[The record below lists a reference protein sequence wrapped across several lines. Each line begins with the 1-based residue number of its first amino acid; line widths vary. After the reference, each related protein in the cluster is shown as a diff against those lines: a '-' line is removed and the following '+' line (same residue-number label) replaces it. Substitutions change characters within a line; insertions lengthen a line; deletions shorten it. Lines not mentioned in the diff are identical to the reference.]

1 MTRTIRINAD
11 YLSETTIAK
20 YINPVVSGEGTI
32 ELPPVV
38 SIPGIIS
45 YFSQDN
51 SVMLKMTKDL
61 TMEKLKEQKRYLP
74 EDLISLLAFA
84 ILQGFS
90 YIECTRQNSTERS
103 FSKGAEH
110 NNFSKVAEHNNLN
123 EGDNTMK
130 NLTELLKSKDVG
142 TTEGL
147 VNLFVS
153 AAVRGAVT
161 TFVFFVIEGI
171 VFVVTKSLRK

>member
-1 MTRTIRINAD
+1 MGKSLEPIMTRTIRINAD

-61 TMEKLKEQKRYLP
+61 T
-74 EDLISLLAFA
+74 LLTT
-84 ILQGFS
+84 L
-90 YIECTRQNSTERS
+90 TD
-103 FSKGAEH
+103 
-110 NNFSKVAEHNNLN
+110 V
-123 EGDNTMK
+123 
-130 NLTELLKSKDVG
+130 TELTS
-142 TTEGL
+142 EGFIKAIRE
-147 VNLFVS
+147 NLE
-153 AAVRGAVT
+153 AMM
-161 TFVFFVIEGI
+161 
-171 VFVVTKSLRK
+171 

>member
-1 MTRTIRINAD
+1 MGKSLEPIMTRTIRINAD
-11 YLSETTIAK
+11 YLGETTIAK

-90 YIECTRQNSTERS
+90 YIEII
-103 FSKGAEH
+103 
-110 NNFSKVAEHNNLN
+110 
-123 EGDNTMK
+123 
-130 NLTELLKSKDVG
+130 LK
-142 TTEGL
+142 
-147 VNLFVS
+147 
-153 AAVRGAVT
+153 
-161 TFVFFVIEGI
+161 
-171 VFVVTKSLRK
+171 